1 MPNEQC
7 ISLRLLALILC
18 SNCSNTFNK
27 VLTTIGGHMLNYFLE
42 PEGSLELAQYPSRMV
57 EAFHSRH
64 DLCTPTPTPQ
74 TPSPKQHPINKP
86 HKSIEFILELVNY
99 YTLFTCH
106 IHMLHHSFTS
116 YNYHD
121 TLHQS

>member
-1 MPNEQC
+1 MIQLETTTLPLLATSSLDEG

-42 PEGSLELAQYPSRMV
+42 LEVSLGLAQYSSRMV

-64 DLCTPTPTPQ
+64 DLCTPKPPPPYPNTYTHLCDIFSGPLTQ
-74 TPSPKQHPINKP
+74 T
-86 HKSIEFILELVNY
+86 SIP
-99 YTLFTCH
+99 
-106 IHMLHHSFTS
+106 M
-116 YNYHD
+116 D
-121 TLHQS
+121 K